1 LNRIDPTVRQGRTA
15 DAFQQRISDME
26 SQLDELRL
34 RYLDSYPDIVI
45 LKEQIAELRNQ
56 QRNAIE
62 QGNSGGQSVSGE
74 DIVNPLYQDVRS
86 SLSETLADMET
97 TTTRIN
103 SLNRLIAE
111 QEKRMDRIQE
121 SKAQYSEITRDME
134 VNTQIYNDLL
144 RRREKARVSMHLDIE
159 GQGLNFE
166 IYESAQFPT
175 SPSDLNFSMFA
186 FAGVFLGALA
196 PFGAIAGLLQIDPRI
211 RARKQLEDGIGLPV
225 LAEIPP
231 VRTPFEKRRDRWVTL
246 TIFVF
251 AGVAVAVYVG
261 IATAALMGVI

>member
-1 LNRIDPTVRQGRTA
+1 
-15 DAFQQRISDME
+15 ME

-225 LAEIPP
+225 LAEIPQ
-231 VRTPFEKRRDRWVTL
+231 
-246 TIFVF
+246 
-251 AGVAVAVYVG
+251 
-261 IATAALMGVI
+261 